1 MNRRLLTAVIG
12 GTALVTAT
20 GVWIAVAEGTKGPVF
35 IPGDKPVTEEQVRH
49 KLEADGYLNIQI
61 VRRGHTFEAMG
72 AKDGKVGTLVRTG
85 ATVEALRIVAEAV
98 L

>member
-1 MNRRLLTAVIG
+1 MAPRSSPPPAFGSLWRKT
-12 GTALVTAT
+12 
-20 GVWIAVAEGTKGPVF
+20 TKGPVF

-72 AKDGKVGTLVRTG
+72 AKDGKVGKVVVDAQTG
-85 ATVEALRIVAEAV
+85 RLANDDDDDDD
-98 L
+98 

>member
-12 GTALVTAT
+12 GTALVAAT

-61 VRRGHTFEAMG
+61 VRQGHIFEAMG
-72 AKDGKVGTLVRTG
+72 AKDGKVGKVVVDAQTG
-85 ATVEALRIVAEAV
+85 RLANDDDDDDD
-98 L
+98 